1 MFEISK
7 FLQLSHSGKTNL
19 LMDRFINRYFSFLKE
34 YFYYQIIYLFY
45 NLYQLLIISFVKNFF
60 QDHKIYLQNL
70 LFLSCLKLK

>member
-19 LMDRFINRYFSFLKE
+19 LMDRFINRYFSFLKRI
-34 YFYYQIIYLFY
+34 FLLSNNLFIY

-60 QDHKIYLQNL
+60 
-70 LFLSCLKLK
+70 SRS

>member
-7 FLQLSHSGKTNL
+7 FLQLWSGKTNL

-70 LFLSCLKLK
+70 LFLSCVRLK